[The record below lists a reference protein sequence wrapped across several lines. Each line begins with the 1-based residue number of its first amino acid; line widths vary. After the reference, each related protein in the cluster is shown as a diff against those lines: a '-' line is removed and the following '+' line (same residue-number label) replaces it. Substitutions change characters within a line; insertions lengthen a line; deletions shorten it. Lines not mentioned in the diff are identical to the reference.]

1 MSTKNI
7 CLALVAVALTAG
19 LGTVAH
25 AHRSLAVP
33 TAATVPAA
41 CTTSYETVTGADGR
55 PVSVTTLT
63 CSRSAQRLANGAA
76 L

>member
-7 CLALVAVALTAG
+7 CLALVAIALTAG
-19 LGTVAH
+19 LGTAAH
-25 AHRSLAVP
+25 AHRSLTVQ
-33 TAATVPAA
+33 TAATQPAA
-41 CTTSYETVTGADGR
+41 CTTSYNTVIGADGR
-55 PVSVTTLT
+55 AISMTELT

>member
-19 LGTVAH
+19 IGTVAH
-25 AHRSLAVP
+25 AHRTSVQQ
-33 TAATVPAA
+33 TAATAPA
-41 CTTSYETVTGADGR
+41 CTTGYSTEIGADGR
-55 PVSVTTLT
+55 SISVVSLT
-63 CSRSAQRLANGAA
+63 CPRPAQRLASGAA